1 MFGMGMPELIVVLL
15 IVMVIFGASR
25 LPKLGSGLGEAI
37 QNFKKGFA
45 AAGDSASAPKQQ
57 QKEDNTTA

>member
-1 MFGMGMPELIVVLL
+1 MFGLGMPELIVVLL

-45 AAGDSASAPKQQ
+45 AAGDAASAPKQ